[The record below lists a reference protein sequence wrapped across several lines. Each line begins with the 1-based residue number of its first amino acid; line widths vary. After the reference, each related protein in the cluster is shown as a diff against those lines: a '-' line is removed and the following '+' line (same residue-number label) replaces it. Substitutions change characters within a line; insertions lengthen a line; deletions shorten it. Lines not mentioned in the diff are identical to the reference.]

1 MAGSDRLPAPH
12 KGTLRQRTC
21 LRCRH
26 AWWPRTPSRTLRCPR
41 CKSPYWDRPR
51 RDAPASA
58 VAPRIQAGAL
68 VASREKEAAGTAAPV
83 SFAAGLDL
91 LKRLKA
97 EGRSWAELAQEL
109 QRQCGVQLDKDQLK
123 ALIR

>member
-1 MAGSDRLPAPH
+1 MPDD
-12 KGTLRQRTC
+12 Q
-21 LRCRH
+21 
-26 AWWPRTPSRTLRCPR
+26 
-41 CKSPYWDRPR
+41 
-51 RDAPASA
+51 
-58 VAPRIQAGAL
+58 IQSGAL
-68 VASREKEAAGTAAPV
+68 VASRKEEPARTAAPV

-97 EGRSWAELAQEL
+97 EGRSWAELAHEL